1 MIEPGKNEDLL
12 FIWMLQFGAGI
23 GLIVNNQ
30 EISRMFPMMKG
41 IVLAILNMASEGS
54 SLWLGI
60 YRQNLITT
68 TIIQI
73 KCLIGLR
80 DCNTPAPPLL
90 IVCKVSPDS
99 LLRNNFIFN
108 VRMIVCV
115 GVSRDT
121 VSF

>member
-68 TIIQI
+68 TVIQI
-73 KCLIGLR
+73 KSLIGLR
-80 DCNTPAPPLL
+80 DCNTPAPRLL
-90 IVCKVSPDS
+90 KSSRKKPKNGKRDIQ
-99 LLRNNFIFN
+99 LLKR
-108 VRMIVCV
+108 
-115 GVSRDT
+115 
-121 VSF
+121 